1 MSQFNS
7 NFYETKAKNDYLNN
21 NKITIPQ
28 ARDPFFEGFGQ
39 TEHFAPNAQ
48 DATGGGTNTDDL
60 LADDVNLGLD
70 TNEIQDTEKVAE
82 AASDAINEVA
92 DVVEENKES
101 TEILE
106 AQVEEQQQQI
116 QALADKIEDS
126 EAVRPAAK
134 DDGTAG
140 TLDRIINS
148 LYILMGFDHDKPTY
162 MPVREFGDSM
172 RAVITLV
179 GLLLVVYAFAQVFDM
194 GYSVPSKK
202 EIKVTKLDWDT
213 TKDYGTDA
221 VGYGT
226 KDGLSSSAH
235 LF

>member
-1 MSQFNS
+1 MSQFNG

-21 NKITIPQ
+21 NKITTPQ

-48 DATGGGTNTDDL
+48 EASLEGTGNDEL
-60 LADDVNLGLD
+60 LVEDVNLGLNNND
-70 TNEIQDTEKVAE
+70 VQDTEKVAE
-82 AASDAINEVA
+82 AASDAINDVA

-106 AQVEEQQQQI
+106 AQVKEQQEQI

-134 DDGTAG
+134 DDGDAG

-148 LYILMGFDHDKPTY
+148 LYILMGFDNDKPTY

-172 RAVITLV
+172 RGIITLL
-179 GLLLVVYAFAQVFDM
+179 GLLFVVYAFAQVFNM
-194 GYSVPSKK
+194 GHSVPSKK